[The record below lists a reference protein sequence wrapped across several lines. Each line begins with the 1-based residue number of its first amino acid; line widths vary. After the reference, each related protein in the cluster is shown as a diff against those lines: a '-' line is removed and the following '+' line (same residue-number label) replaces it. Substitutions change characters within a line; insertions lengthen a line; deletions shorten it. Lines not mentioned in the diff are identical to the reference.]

1 MNHFELLNLE
11 KRYDVDPALLR
22 KQYLLEQALHHP
34 DRASSDLTRIEN
46 LDISMQLNEAYKIL
60 KDDYMRAEYLLTI
73 LGQKFDDRLLRDAL
87 TALELEELIEAHEEL
102 DLIDEVIDLQHL
114 KNNKIL
120 KKTQMVQA
128 LIECFEDN
136 NITKALDITLRL
148 KYLTNLVKNIDLKI
162 KHANN
167 RD

>member
-22 KQYLLEQALHHP
+22 KQYLLKQALHHP